1 MEGREG
7 GTGFGFGL
15 CGFGRTRIETV
26 LNEAMQHLFREKE
39 LQTSN

>member
-15 CGFGRTRIETV
+15 CGFGRTRIETG
-26 LNEAMQHLFREKE
+26 LKEAMQHLFREKE